1 MTQAT
6 NLYVAAPPCFNIF
19 WGILKTRSHSWIY
32 FSKDSLKS
40 IQSLFSARTLQN
52 RNSVFNSCAD
62 ITTEA
67 GVVGTTEFCVHSTC
81 PSRWIYS
88 NTEARWSHGVGGILQ
103 FIQEALLNAYCH
115 CKKAART
122 PSEVNSSVFLKCHP
136 SCAGKEVWSCA
147 GRLDRSWGGPQ

>member
-1 MTQAT
+1 MTQAA
-6 NLYVAAPPCFNIF
+6 NLYVAAPPRFNIF

-32 FSKDSLKS
+32 FSKDLLKTT
-40 IQSLFSARTLQN
+40 QSLFSARTLEN
-52 RNSVFNSCAD
+52 RHSVFNSCGGHY
-62 ITTEA
+62 E
-67 GVVGTTEFCVHSTC
+67 EFCVHSTC
-81 PSRWIYS
+81 PSRWICS

-103 FIQEALLNAYCH
+103 FIQEVLLNAYCH